1 MKPAADSTLTIRKP
15 GPYVDLTTVSRWEGP
30 RAVLSLKRSGDM
42 SQLKQREVFLESIG
56 VEPSRAFFLK
66 QIHSRKVI
74 YLDDNRDAFQNR
86 WSGSPPEGDG
96 LVTEDPRAVLCVS
109 VADCLPL
116 FLFDESSGALGL
128 LHSGWKGT
136 GIVEVGVRMMR
147 ERGSVGGPHPAHGA
161 RTDMLKALLGPC
173 IGPCCYRIPR
183 DRYELFERDYGAEAV
198 ARDKGDHYIDL
209 RAANQVL
216 RHRLGVK
223 NVSVISA
230 CTACNPLLSS
240 FRRDGKGFSGM
251 LAVTGYF

>member
-30 RAVLSLKRSGDM
+30 RALLSLKRSGDM

-147 ERGSVGGPHPAHGA
+147 ERSAKSVGGRA
-161 RTDMLKALLGPC
+161 TDTLKALLGPC

-183 DRYELFERDYGAEAV
+183 DRYELFEREYGGAA
-198 ARDKGDHYIDL
+198 ATRDKGHYCIDL

-216 RHRLGVK
+216 LHRLGVK
-223 NVSVISA
+223 NVSATSD
-230 CTACNPLLSS
+230 CTSCNPLLSS
-240 FRRDGKGFSGM
+240 FRRDGEGFSGM
-251 LAVTGYF
+251 LAVAGYF

>member
-1 MKPAADSTLTIRKP
+1 MKPAADSTLTIHKP
-15 GPYVDLTTVSRWEGP
+15 GPYAELTTANRREGP

-56 VEPSRAFFLK
+56 VEPSRAFFMK

-74 YLDDNRDAFQNR
+74 NLDDNRDAFQNR
-86 WSGSPPEGDG
+86 WSGSPPQGDG
-96 LVTEDPRAVLCVS
+96 LVTRDPRAVLCVS
-109 VADCLPL
+109 VGDCLPL
-116 FLFDESSGALGL
+116 FLFDESSGAFGL

-136 GIVEVGVRMMR
+136 GIVELGVRMTR
-147 ERGSVGGPHPAHGA
+147 ERG
-161 RTDMLKALLGPC
+161 TDTLRALLGPC

-183 DRYELFERDYGAEAV
+183 DRYQLFEREYGGEAAIRDRGDY
-198 ARDKGDHYIDL
+198 YIDL

-216 RHRLGVK
+216 LHRLGVK
-223 NVSVISA
+223 SVSVISD
-230 CTACNPLLSS
+230 CTSCNPLLSS